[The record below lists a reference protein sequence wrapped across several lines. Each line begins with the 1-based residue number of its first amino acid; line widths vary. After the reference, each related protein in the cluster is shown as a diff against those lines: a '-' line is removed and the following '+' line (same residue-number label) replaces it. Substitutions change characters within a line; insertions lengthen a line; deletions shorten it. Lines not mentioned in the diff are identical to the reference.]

1 VVFGPFALGLE
12 ERPKIPERCELDE
25 VPDSAARHLL
35 QDAIG
40 RASVM
45 HGDTAACHFDGIVRM
60 LCVSERLRHHIKLE
74 SNPTTLAARQAAI
87 AAATALAE

>member
-1 VVFGPFALGLE
+1 
-12 ERPKIPERCELDE
+12 
-25 VPDSAARHLL
+25 
-35 QDAIG
+35 
-40 RASVM
+40 M

-87 AAATALAE
+87 AAATALTE

>member
-1 VVFGPFALGLE
+1 M
-12 ERPKIPERCELDE
+12 RPASP
-25 VPDSAARHLL
+25 P

-45 HGDTAACHFDGIVRM
+45 HGDTAACHFDGIVRV

-74 SNPTTLAARQAAI
+74 NNPTTLAARQAAI
-87 AAATALAE
+87 AAATALAECVADYAF

>member
-1 VVFGPFALGLE
+1 MFTKHINFICFLSACLHTP
-12 ERPKIPERCELDE
+12 
-25 VPDSAARHLL
+25 VPAAV